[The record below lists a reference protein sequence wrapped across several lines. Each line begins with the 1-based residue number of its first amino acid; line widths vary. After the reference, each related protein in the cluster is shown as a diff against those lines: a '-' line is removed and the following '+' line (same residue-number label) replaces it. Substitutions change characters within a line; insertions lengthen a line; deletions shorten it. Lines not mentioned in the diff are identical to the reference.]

1 MISYDKIRHKKA
13 PLPFSGQ
20 KKNMLRHFVSAFNGL
35 DPLTPVYDIFGG
47 SGLLANAC
55 LEMGFTNVTYNDFD
69 GYLDRVKRIDN
80 TNNIL
85 EEIRPILNPYSVK
98 AKVSTNDQKRII
110 AIIKA
115 FDLVEDVDCISLS
128 SRLLFSM
135 NYEDTIEG
143 LEKSTFYV
151 LSKTPSPYN
160 ADDYLTGAR
169 VVCSDYRPL
178 LKEAKDKGAVIVLDP
193 PYLSTDISHYG
204 KKEYWN
210 FTEYLDL
217 LYSTEGQR
225 FVYFTSDKSQVIE
238 LLEWYDIKGVRS
250 PFNGAKVYTSKGRP
264 SRTAKYTDIMY
275 ASI

>member
-20 KKNMLRHFVSAFNGL
+20 KKNMLRYFVNSLNGL
-35 DPLTPVYDIFGG
+35 DPATPVYDIFGG

-69 GYLDRVKRIDN
+69 GYLNRIGRIDN

-85 EEIRPILNPYSVK
+85 EEIRPILAPYATK

-110 AIIKA
+110 DIIKD

-135 NYEDTIEG
+135 NYENTIEG

-160 ADDYLTGAR
+160 ADDYLKDAR

-178 LKEAKDKGAVIVLDP
+178 LREAQVKGAIIVLDP

-217 LYSTEGQR
+217 LYSIEDHK
-225 FVYFTSDKSQVIE
+225 FIYFTSDKSQVIE
-238 LLEWYDIKGVRS
+238 LLEWYDVKGVRS
-250 PFNGAKVYTSKGRP
+250 LFSGATVYTSKGRP

-275 ASI
+275 VNL